1 MSILALAISGD
12 DLIGIIIAVVV
23 TAYLV
28 YALLF
33 PEKL

>member
-1 MSILALAISGD
+1 MTPLALAISGD
-12 DLIGIIIAVVV
+12 DLAGLIIAVLV

-28 YALLF
+28 YALLR

>member
-1 MSILALAISGD
+1 MLALAISGN
-12 DLIGIIIAVVV
+12 DLAGLIIAVLV

-28 YALLF
+28 YALIF